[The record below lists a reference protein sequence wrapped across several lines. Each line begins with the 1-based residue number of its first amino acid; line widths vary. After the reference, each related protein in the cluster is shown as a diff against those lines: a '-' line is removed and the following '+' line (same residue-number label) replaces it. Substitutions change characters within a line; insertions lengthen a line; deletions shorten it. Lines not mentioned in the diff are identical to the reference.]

1 MAMKTGKSRQS
12 PEELRAQAREI
23 EESGESPDNTDKDPS
38 RVAAGKKAAATRKER
53 YGTAQPGAGGQGRR
67 RS

>member
-1 MAMKTGKSRQS
+1 MAMKEGKSRQS

-23 EESGESPDNTDKDPS
+23 EETGEAPGDKDPT